1 MTKLALHQ
9 SMCTANDFLLTWHR
23 VPVTAGYTNYYMTD
37 PISRASV
44 IMARCTV
51 AGPPDLVQKKKEV
64 VEPASE
70 LAQSR
75 DTIHARAVA
84 NDICA

>member
-1 MTKLALHQ
+1 
-9 SMCTANDFLLTWHR
+9 
-23 VPVTAGYTNYYMTD
+23 MTD